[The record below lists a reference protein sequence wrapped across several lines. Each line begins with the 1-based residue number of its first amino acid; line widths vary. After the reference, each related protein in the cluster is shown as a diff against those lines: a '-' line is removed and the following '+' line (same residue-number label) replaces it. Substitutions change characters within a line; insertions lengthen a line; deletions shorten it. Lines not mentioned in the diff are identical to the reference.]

1 MVAYLLAK
9 QDVRVRFSL
18 AAFDYLMSKY
28 NYIFLL
34 VAFAIAVAG
43 FGFVTWF
50 ENHTAQTTLTNS
62 FVLNHSFEKVKRMMT
77 QVDVL
82 EEIVA
87 YEQGQVLEKKWKKFI
102 ISADRPL
109 RDGVDIDGNLEVLVL
124 RQDPDLGRAL
134 MRFDQKVSL
143 GKYKITSETSLIEPV
158 AYLKKLTTDV
168 TITPDGEQSLVKTSV
183 SIKYQRIVPA
193 NMVQEVNTRVK
204 QTVEQMLTNNKEVL
218 TTLTNKYAGRKFS
231 IPFKFK

>member
-1 MVAYLLAK
+1 
-9 QDVRVRFSL
+9 
-18 AAFDYLMSKY
+18 MSKY
-28 NYIFLL
+28 NYIFLF

-43 FGFVTWF
+43 FSFVTWF

-62 FVLNHSFEKVKRMMT
+62 FVLNHSFEKVKRVMT

-87 YEQGQVLEKKWKKFI
+87 HEQGQVLEKKWKKFL

-134 MRFDQKVSL
+134 MRFDQKIFL
-143 GKYKITSETSLIEPV
+143 GKHKITSETFLIEPV
-158 AYLKKLTTDV
+158 AHLQEIITLV
-168 TITPDGEQSLVKTSV
+168 EITPDGDKTLVETSA
-183 SIKYQRIVPA
+183 SIKYQRIVPT
-193 NMVQEVNTRVK
+193 NMVQEVNRRVT
-204 QTVEQMLTNNKEVL
+204 QSVEQILSNNKEVL
-218 TTLTNKYAGRKFS
+218 TMLIDKYADKRFVL
-231 IPFKFK
+231 PFKRK